1 MKMKALAYIRVSSQ
15 EQINGTSLRDQE
27 SRIMA
32 YATLKGLEIVR
43 IFSDPGVSGSIPLG
57 KRPAGSEMI
66 EALLN
71 KVANHV
77 IICKLDRGFRS
88 ASDCLT
94 TLESWQ
100 KEGIRLH
107 IIDLGGNAVDTASA
121 SGKFMLSVLA
131 AAAEMERSM
140 IKERCVAGRRAR
152 KLQGKCIGQLQFGF
166 SLLEDG
172 KTLTPNTAEQLV
184 IAVILELHRA
194 GLSLRAIARELGVRG
209 YHSKKGGSWSHRQVA
224 SVIRLAA

>member
-1 MKMKALAYIRVSSQ
+1 MKALAYIRVSSH
-15 EQINGTSLRDQE
+15 EQISGTSLADQE
-27 SRIMA
+27 GRIMA
-32 YATLKGLEIVR
+32 YAALKGLEIAR
-43 IFSDPGVSGSIPLG
+43 IFSDPGISGSIPLG

-66 EALLN
+66 EALAR
-71 KVANHV
+71 KVAEHV

-94 TLESWQ
+94 VLESWL
-100 KEGIRLH
+100 KEGVSLH
-107 IIDLGGNAVDTASA
+107 VVDLGGNAVDTASPA
-121 SGKFMLSVLA
+121 GKFMISVLA
-131 AAAEMERSM
+131 ASCEMEKGL
-140 IKERCVAGRRAR
+140 IGERCNSGRKAR
-152 KLQGKCIGQLQFGF
+152 KAQGKCIGQLQFGF

-184 IAVILELHRA
+184 IAVILELHRE

-209 YHSKKGGSWSHRQVA
+209 YRSKKGGSWSHRQVA